1 MRPEERLVLGK
12 DVAGELSSLL
22 ASALETKN
30 WTVVALCRDRL
41 NHVARRAQV
50 DKAPWPICV

>member
-1 MRPEERLVLGK
+1 MRPEERLVLEK

-30 WTVVALCRDRL
+30 WTVGALCRIFTSFMMYEKLFFFR
-41 NHVARRAQV
+41 
-50 DKAPWPICV
+50 

>member
-1 MRPEERLVLGK
+1 MRPEERLVLDK
-12 DVAGELSSLL
+12 SVAGELSSLL

-41 NHVARRAQV
+41 DHLARLARRAQV
-50 DKAPWPICV
+50 D